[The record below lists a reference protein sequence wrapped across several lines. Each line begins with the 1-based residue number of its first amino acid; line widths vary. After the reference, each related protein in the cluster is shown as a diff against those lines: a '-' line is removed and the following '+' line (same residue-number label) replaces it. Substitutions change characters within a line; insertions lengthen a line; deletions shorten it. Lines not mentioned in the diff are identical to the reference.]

1 MEAGA
6 AAARANAA
14 WCETVCAAHG
24 TPGELDELAWRNRR
38 PMPAFYPNLVTLT
51 PEIAPMLDAVREL
64 DTCGLPAGWGVKDS
78 FRTLSLDR
86 LGFAVLLD
94 AEWIVHPPAR
104 RLPIRS
110 SWERVESAEALAE
123 WEEAWGQS
131 RGGER
136 IFVPALLARADVAFL
151 ATRRARRITGGL
163 AALRTEGGV
172 AISNAFGALG
182 AALEAGI
189 EAVSDLFPGLPL
201 LGYEPV
207 EDLARWRAMGFR
219 SLGSL
224 RIWTRR

>member
-1 MEAGA
+1 MEAAA

-182 AALEAGI
+182 Q
-189 EAVSDLFPGLPL
+189 AVGE
-201 LGYEPV
+201 LG
-207 EDLARWRAMGFR
+207 
-219 SLGSL
+219 
-224 RIWTRR
+224 